1 MAGSVW
7 GRPAKAAKR
16 FRSAAVMGDAGLPR
30 APAMDGFGTAMVDQV
45 SGGGL
50 PQRAAA
56 LLAGSGQASNGKVR
70 VDAGAAPE
78 AGAGRRAAPIT
89 APAAQ
94 LSPAA
99 RELAAAPPVDSSR
112 VEALRARISEGR
124 YPIDADAI
132 ASAMIRSELS
142 TSQR

>member
-1 MAGSVW
+1 
-7 GRPAKAAKR
+7 
-16 FRSAAVMGDAGLPR
+16 
-30 APAMDGFGTAMVDQV
+30 MVDQV

-78 AGAGRRAAPIT
+78 AGASRRAAPIT

-124 YPIDADAI
+124 YPIDAVAI

>member
-7 GRPAKAAKR
+7 GRPAKAAKG

-56 LLAGSGQASNGKVR
+56 LLAGSGQASNGKIR

-78 AGAGRRAAPIT
+78 AGASRRAAPIT

>member
-1 MAGSVW
+1 
-7 GRPAKAAKR
+7 
-16 FRSAAVMGDAGLPR
+16 
-30 APAMDGFGTAMVDQV
+30 MVDQV

-70 VDAGAAPE
+70 ADAGAAPE
-78 AGAGRRAAPIT
+78 AGASRRAAPIT

>member
-1 MAGSVW
+1 
-7 GRPAKAAKR
+7 
-16 FRSAAVMGDAGLPR
+16 
-30 APAMDGFGTAMVDQV
+30 MDGFGTAMLDQV

-78 AGAGRRAAPIT
+78 AGTSRRVAPITAPIT

-112 VEALRARISEGR
+112 VEALRARISEGC